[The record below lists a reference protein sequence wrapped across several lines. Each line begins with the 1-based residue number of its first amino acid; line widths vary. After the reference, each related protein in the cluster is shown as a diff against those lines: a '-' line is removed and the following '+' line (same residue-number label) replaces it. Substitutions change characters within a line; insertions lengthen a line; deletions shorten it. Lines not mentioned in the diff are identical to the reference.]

1 MNNMKNIKLFEEFIN
16 EEEKLTAFQKI
27 GDVRNSMSDLQA
39 SISKMNQSEE
49 PDRNKIAIAQLKIQ
63 KLNLKMQMLQLDS
76 KIESLK

>member
-1 MNNMKNIKLFEEFIN
+1 MKNIKLFEEFIN